1 MVYQRLAKVFLI
13 CSGHENPTPDNP
25 TPDIES
31 RVYVKRVAGATD
43 GKAAGLPAF
52 DQARET
58 AIQGAA

>member
-1 MVYQRLAKVFLI
+1 MVYQRLANVFLI
-13 CSGHENPTPDNP
+13 CSGHENP

>member
-1 MVYQRLAKVFLI
+1 MVYQRLANVFLI
-13 CSGHENPTPDNP
+13 CSGRENPMVGD
-25 TPDIES
+25 S
-31 RVYVKRVAGATD
+31 SACVKRVAGATD

>member
-13 CSGHENPTPDNP
+13 CSGRENPMVGDSSTC
-25 TPDIES
+25 
-31 RVYVKRVAGATD
+31 VKRVAGATD

-58 AIQGAA
+58 AIQSAA